1 MHLVARARHVV
12 ARRPWLYWLVVTALA
27 GCAALITAGAVAGID
42 DARRS
47 WGEARAVLVAS
58 TDLSPGDLLTG
69 RTTLRPRPLPMLP
82 EDAIDTTTPDAIA
95 RQHVAAGEVLVDAD
109 VASGTLPTALIPAG
123 WQGVPV
129 AEAVPSGVAV
139 GARVAVA
146 STGAVLADD
155 GVVVGLTESG
165 PIVAVPADEAASVA
179 QAGASG
185 ELVLLVLP

>member
-12 ARRPWLYWLVVTALA
+12 ARRPWLYWLVVVVLA
-27 GCAALITAGAVAGID
+27 GCGALITAGAVAGID

-47 WGEARAVLVAS
+47 WGETHQVLVAT
-58 TDLSPGDLLTG
+58 TDLDPGDALVG
-69 RTTLRPRPLPMLP
+69 RTELRPRPVPMLP
-82 EDAIDTTTPDAIA
+82 DDAIDRATPDAVA

-109 VASGTLPTALIPAG
+109 VASGNLPAALIPAG

-129 AEAVPSGVAV
+129 AEAVTSGVAV
-139 GARVAVA
+139 GDRVAVA
-146 STGAVLADD
+146 STGTVLAAD

-165 PIVAVPADEAASVA
+165 PIVAVPSNEAPRVA
-179 QAGASG
+179 QAAASG